1 MAKIHLFIDFKQLVL
16 SAKLHGGYNSM
27 TYNVKRHLKRIGLMI
42 SILLATFAP
51 LKFYAKA
58 LTFIKGIV

>member
-16 SAKLHGGYNSM
+16 STKLHGGCNSM
-27 TYNVKRHLKRIGLMI
+27 TYIVKRDLKKFGLLI